1 VQSDPQPTRAP
12 ASRRLVGPFVA
23 VLLCGLAALSLTAEI
38 APIGTEPALFAA
50 LIAAVIFLDVV
61 RLDVFERAKFTPTV
75 PALALAFIFGPAG
88 PIAAELLASLVR
100 MWRAPAVRWLFDLG
114 SLSLSGIAAA
124 LVFDALPRD
133 TPGLVIAAATVAG
146 LAFYVVNI
154 ALLSA
159 VLSLNE
165 GAAPAHVFRERFAWM
180 WWHYAV
186 HGTMAGLL
194 VVADARLGALS
205 LLLVALPLGALFLT
219 ERQYLDRSRQ
229 SVRELR
235 ALLDANT
242 DLLDRTRRSYLGTIA
257 SLARTIE
264 AKDPYTGGHTERVA
278 ELACLLARE
287 LGFEGDDLHA
297 IEVGGVIHDIGKIG
311 IPDAIL
317 LKPGKL
323 DEDEFAE
330 MKRHPLISSHIL
342 EDLDLPRIVLDMARH
357 HHERFDGRGYPDG
370 LASEDI
376 PLAARV
382 LCVADALDAMTSDR
396 PYRNALSLDTALA
409 EIDRHAGSQ
418 FCPAVV
424 AALRALVARDPSLGG
439 LAGGAAPSRETFPAH
454 VLLGPAPAP
463 RAGNR

>member
-1 VQSDPQPTRAP
+1 MP
-12 ASRRLVGPFVA
+12 PFVA
-23 VLLCGLAALSLTAEI
+23 LLLCALAAASLTGEI
-38 APIGTEPALFAA
+38 APIGTAPALFAA
-50 LIAAVIFLDVV
+50 LIAATIFLDVV

-88 PIAAELLASLVR
+88 PIAAELVASLAR
-100 MWRAPAVRWLFDLG
+100 MRRAPAVRWLFDLG
-114 SLSLSGIAAA
+114 SLGLSGIAAA
-124 LVFDALPRD
+124 LVYDALPQS

-146 LAFYVVNI
+146 MAFYVVNI
-154 ALLSA
+154 ALLST

-165 GAAPAHVFRERFAWM
+165 GASPGHVFRERFAWM

-194 VVADARLGALS
+194 VVADERLGALS
-205 LLLVALPLGALFLT
+205 LVLVALPLATLFLA

-235 ALLDANT
+235 ELLDANT
-242 DLLDRTRRSYLGTIA
+242 ELLDRTRRTYLGTIA

-278 ELACLLARE
+278 ELACLLAGE

-297 IEVGGVIHDIGKIG
+297 VEVGGVIHDIGKIG

-317 LKPGKL
+317 LKPGRL

-342 EDLDLPRIVLDMARH
+342 EGLDLPQIVLDMARH
-357 HHERFDGRGYPDG
+357 HHERYDGNGYPDR
-370 LASEDI
+370 LAGEDI

-396 PYRNALSLDTALA
+396 PYRAALSMGTALA
-409 EIDRHAGSQ
+409 EIDTHSGAQ

-424 AALRALVARDPSLGG
+424 AALHALVARDPSLGG
-439 LAGGAAPSRETFPAH
+439 LAGDSVVDPEAFPAH
-454 VLLGPAPAP
+454 LMLRPDS
-463 RAGNR
+463 AGALQADGTP